1 MVKKKIKKFPIHY
14 DCQGHFRNIYF
25 TIYISLSAYNRILQ
39 RGKIIKKF
47 PKSICFNLS
56 NRFEL
61 FVVVGIV
68 VYDYSTKWT
77 LKCTNSWIKWESH
90 NKLDDWRF
98 WNIRQSNAIQLATD
112 YPLKPRRIIR
122 LFEYQLR
129 IQSRDWRI
137 IEVLLYLKL
146 MFVSPLLWLQERL
159 IS

>member
-112 YPLKPRRIIR
+112 YPLKPRRISVTDSVPWLTNNR
-122 LFEYQLR
+122 GATVFKTNVR
-129 IQSRDWRI
+129 QSIVVITREID
-137 IEVLLYLKL
+137 
-146 MFVSPLLWLQERL
+146 
-159 IS
+159 